1 MMIAVQAVYLVLKR
15 WDQNSAAA
23 KRQIGIWQHWKDES
37 EQNDRPLTEVEVDR
51 LKTFLK
57 QNAPTSYAEI
67 FAE

>member
-57 QNAPTSYAEI
+57 QKCPNQLRWI
-67 FAE
+67 FAK